1 LTRHVNRSALVG
13 RLRCRFKIII
23 IIIMPTISQLARVLQ
38 CTESQ
43 VRAQFQKNLSSM
55 REDLARANRTG
66 RPVRG
71 YSAERIA
78 MDIAEMES
86 RLSK

>member
-1 LTRHVNRSALVG
+1 M
-13 RLRCRFKIII
+13 
-23 IIIMPTISQLARVLQ
+23 IIIMPTIPQLARVLQ
-38 CTESQ
+38 CSESQ

-55 REDLARANRTG
+55 REDLAQAERTG

-86 RLSK
+86 RLLN

>member
-1 LTRHVNRSALVG
+1 
-13 RLRCRFKIII
+13 
-23 IIIMPTISQLARVLQ
+23 MPTIPQLARVLQ

-55 REDLARANRTG
+55 REDLAQADRTG

-71 YSAERIA
+71 YSSKRIA
-78 MDIAEMES
+78 MDISEMEA
-86 RLSK
+86 RLSR

>member
-1 LTRHVNRSALVG
+1 MNIV
-13 RLRCRFKIII
+13 K
-23 IIIMPTISQLARVLQ
+23 PTIPQLARVLQ
-38 CTESQ
+38 CSESQ
-43 VRAQFQKNLSSM
+43 VRAQFSKNIASM
-55 REDLARANRTG
+55 REDLAQADCTG

-78 MDIAEMES
+78 KDIAELES

>member
-1 LTRHVNRSALVG
+1 
-13 RLRCRFKIII
+13 
-23 IIIMPTISQLARVLQ
+23 MPTISQLALTLG
-38 CTESQ
+38 CSESQ
-43 VRAQFQKNLSSM
+43 VRAQFAKNIDSM

-71 YSAERIA
+71 YSAKRIA
-78 MDIAEMES
+78 ADIAEMES